1 MLIETAIARALYAS
15 GLPWVNRNKVLLLNL
30 FNASFGPSEGST
42 IIVRPV
48 QFRGKMAYQDNT
60 LAIRVMLEFVGCKR
74 TEGND
79 APRGGKLGNWISF
92 DRNEFLACLEAKTG
106 FTVAGFENQLYSAK
120 Q

>member
-15 GLPWVNRNKVLLLNL
+15 GLPWINRNKVLLLDL
-30 FNASFGPSEGST
+30 FNAYSDPSNVSI

-60 LAIRVMLEFVGCKR
+60 LAIRTILEFVGCKR

-79 APRGGKLGNWISF
+79 APRGGRLGNWISF
-92 DRNEFLACLEAKTG
+92 DRNEFLNCLEAKTG
-106 FTVAGFENQLYSAK
+106 FTVAGFENQLKPAK
-120 Q
+120 